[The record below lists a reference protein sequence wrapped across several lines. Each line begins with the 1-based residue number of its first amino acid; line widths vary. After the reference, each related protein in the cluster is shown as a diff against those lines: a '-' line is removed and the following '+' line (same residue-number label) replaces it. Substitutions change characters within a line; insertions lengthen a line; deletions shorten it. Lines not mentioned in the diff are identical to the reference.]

1 MSTLALRLWE
11 RGRALGGRQAG
22 SAEEWS
28 RRDAGHPE
36 EDSTGSQEASE
47 GYGPG
52 TEGTE
57 AKRPISR
64 HTHPQHPQVQLS
76 TLVGSGVGWL
86 VGCKGD
92 SEQTSIALG
101 RTLASLGLSVFLRR
115 MGETCCSDRYVPCEW
130 WQACG

>member
-1 MSTLALRLWE
+1 MGA
-11 RGRALGGRQAG
+11 RQAAQRSG
-22 SAEEWS
+22 AGGLLVILRKTAQVL
-28 RRDAGHPE
+28 RRLPRAMV
-36 EDSTGSQEASE
+36 QEQRE
-47 GYGPG
+47 PM
-52 TEGTE
+52 